1 MAKIKMKKS
10 SLLLAS
16 AAAGLMTL
24 AMTAAPDI
32 AHAEDGTEGEAEV
45 HCYGA
50 NTCKGTGACGG
61 KGHGCAG
68 KNECAGHGWI
78 KASKDECLKMDG
90 GRLTREAEAE

>member
-24 AMTAAPDI
+24 AMTAAPDL
-32 AHAEDGTEGEAEV
+32 AHAEDGTECDAEV

-50 NTCKGTGACGG
+50 NKCKGTALLG
-61 KGHGCAG
+61 
-68 KNECAGHGWI
+68 I
-78 KASKDECLKMDG
+78 
-90 GRLTREAEAE
+90 